1 LTLTRCDRLRWNF
14 AHLYRRSSNL
24 RFDERDEKARRGCMF
39 LEKSSRRN
47 DRRQSRERALQNH
60 HYHLAHTHTHTHTH
74 THPVSLFPHSFHP
87 ATPSLV
93 LFLYAKRDLSS
104 LVFVNGFRVRARAPL
119 ILLLYIPKK
128 KKYIKAIRTRTRAA
142 INWLASKSRMNVKD
156 W

>member
-1 LTLTRCDRLRWNF
+1 MLDPTDCDEILRTSRGD
-14 AHLYRRSSNL
+14 HL

-60 HYHLAHTHTHTHTH
+60 HYHLAHTH
-74 THPVSLFPHSFHP
+74 PISLFPHSFYP

-104 LVFVNGFRVRARAPL
+104 LVFVNGFRVRAG
-119 ILLLYIPKK
+119 
-128 KKYIKAIRTRTRAA
+128 AA
-142 INWLASKSRMNVKD
+142 NPASVYSEKI
-156 W
+156 

>member
-1 LTLTRCDRLRWNF
+1 MTLTRCDRLRWNF

-60 HYHLAHTHTHTHTH
+60 HYHLAHTHTYTHTPCLPLSTLLPSCH
-74 THPVSLFPHSFHP
+74 TIPRAFFIRQTRSVLVSICKWLSRTREGP
-87 ATPSLV
+87 ANPASV
-93 LFLYAKRDLSS
+93 YSE
-104 LVFVNGFRVRARAPL
+104 
-119 ILLLYIPKK
+119 KK
-128 KKYIKAIRTRTRAA
+128 KNIKAIRTRTRAA